1 MSWTLLILRVT
12 TDLSPTQPSWVRPN
26 CFFSI
31 DDAEL
36 AWTFPDS
43 HFDFVHI
50 RCLLGSI
57 KDWPALYRQA
67 YEHMTPGGWIQHL
80 DMDLSFISDDGTVG
94 DDHLMAQW
102 SKTLFDAREM
112 TGKTF
117 NVLTRMSRLIQDAG
131 FEDMQQV

>member
-1 MSWTLLILRVT
+1 
-12 TDLSPTQPSWVRPN
+12 
-26 CFFSI
+26 
-31 DDAEL
+31 
-36 AWTFPDS
+36 
-43 HFDFVHI
+43 
-50 RCLLGSI
+50 
-57 KDWPALYRQA
+57 
-67 YEHMTPGGWIQHL
+67 MTPGGWIQHL